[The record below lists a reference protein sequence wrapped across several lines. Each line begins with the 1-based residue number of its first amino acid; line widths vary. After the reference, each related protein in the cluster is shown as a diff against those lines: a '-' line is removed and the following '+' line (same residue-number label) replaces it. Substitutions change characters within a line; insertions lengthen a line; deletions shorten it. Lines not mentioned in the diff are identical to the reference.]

1 MQEDWTF
8 DLAEDGS
15 GTVEHR
21 AAPRFRARWQTG
33 FDGLA
38 SVEGPCWT
46 DEGADERDAIT
57 LHGFEWIDAP
67 PGQDHFEGLMDAAA
81 SAIDRWIAQRF

>member
-21 AAPRFRARWQTG
+21 AAPRFRARWTSG
-33 FDGLA
+33 LEDLA
-38 SVEGPCWT
+38 SLEGPCWT
-46 DEGADERDAIT
+46 EEAASEEDAIT
-57 LHGFEWIDAP
+57 LHGFEWLDAP
-67 PGQDHFEGLMDAAA
+67 PGQDEFEGLMRAAA
-81 SAIDRWIAQRF
+81 LAIDGWIAQRF